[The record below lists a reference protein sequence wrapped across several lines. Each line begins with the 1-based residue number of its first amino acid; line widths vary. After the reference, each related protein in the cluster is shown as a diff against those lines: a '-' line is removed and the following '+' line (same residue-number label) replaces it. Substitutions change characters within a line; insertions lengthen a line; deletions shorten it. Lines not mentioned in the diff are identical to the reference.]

1 MQKRLVKNIFSS
13 QIASVEKIE
22 TILEEINGKI
32 TGETLYT
39 LSNGKVI
46 DLYHFYHYWDAVS
59 TYGPYLSDYIDFL
72 KIIRTDAYI
81 DWLKHNKLIQ

>member
-1 MQKRLVKNIFSS
+1 MRLVKNIFSGE
-13 QIASVEKIE
+13 IASVEKIE
-22 TILEEINGKI
+22 TILKEINGKI

-46 DLYHFYHYWDAVS
+46 DLYHFYHYWDAVP

-72 KIIRTDAYI
+72 KIMGTDAYI
-81 DWLKHNKLIQ
+81 DFLRRNNLI